1 MWCGSVHWM
10 LLNLGLQEI
19 LAFVT
24 ACIEDVLCEIRQ
36 REQQTLCGPMYV
48 ESEDQICRA
57 GE

>member
-1 MWCGSVHWM
+1 M

-24 ACIEDVLCEIRQ
+24 ACIEDALCEIRQ
-36 REQQTLCGPMYV
+36 REQQTLCSPIYV